1 MVLADWI
8 AIGIVVVF
16 IALGALIGFGSGLK
30 FFTSGIFGI
39 IIGVV
44 VCALVG
50 TVFLEVGFVRDLLD
64 KLAAC
69 WENVDF
75 LVKIRLDVV
84 IYYIILFIVVQL
96 LRIIIVMI
104 IKHVTQSKNVIIRI
118 INRTLGAVLFLAL
131 GVLLA
136 FLALKI
142 IGWVGGDTA
151 MNLYD
156 SLTGSAFKLDVLF
169 EKLNSKWAEENL
181 QLAVLLNLI

>member
-39 IIGVV
+39 IIV
-44 VCALVG
+44 VG

-84 IYYIILFIVVQL
+84 IYYIILFVVVQL

>member
-1 MVLADWI
+1 M
-8 AIGIVVVF
+8 
-16 IALGALIGFGSGLK
+16 
-30 FFTSGIFGI
+30 
-39 IIGVV
+39 
-44 VCALVG
+44 
-50 TVFLEVGFVRDLLD
+50 
-64 KLAAC
+64 
-69 WENVDF
+69 
-75 LVKIRLDVV
+75 KIRLDVV
-84 IYYIILFIVVQL
+84 IYYIILFVVVQL

-118 INRTLGAVLFLAL
+118 INRTLGAVL
-131 GVLLA
+131 

>member
-8 AIGIVVVF
+8 AIGIVIVF
-16 IALGALIGFGSGLK
+16 LALGALIGFGSGLK

-69 WENVDF
+69 WADVEF
-75 LVKIRLDVV
+75 LNKIRLDAV
-84 IYYIILFIVVQL
+84 IYYVILFVVVQI
-96 LRIIIVMI
+96 LRIIIVTI
-104 IKHVTQSKNVIIRI
+104 IKHVSESKNILIKIV
-118 INRTLGAVLFLAL
+118 NKTLGAVMFLAI

-169 EKLNSKWAEENL
+169 EKINTKWAEENL
-181 QLAVLLNLI
+181 QAALLLNLI